1 MHRYIRKL
9 IGRRKGLA
17 LLETETVRVETG
29 ARALDRRPPVV
40 DLIRGGRSSA
50 SRCALVLV
58 GGMDTTRI
66 LEGDADAPPRHPAG
80 MFAARASAP
89 AAPRASA
96 RGPGSSPARIPFPA
110 RIEPVSRA
118 SRPGSGSRSSSSR
131 SSSAVRW
138 SAPSSRRAPDA
149 RVSFVPPRASS
160 TDDLESD
167 AAARA
172 RRKAERKA
180 RYAGKHPGGHRPEVN
195 VVYAAKSLE
204 REGDFAG
211 ALRLLRKGLR
221 RFPTNAHIASFAAR
235 LIATDVD
242 GVGTARALQDAVDVC
257 ARAVDAKAK
266 ASKLAAVDAVAP
278 DDVSALIQ
286 TWAVLEARRADR
298 DPNDPEPAR
307 IARRLFRRA
316 CDADPNHAPAW
327 HAWAVFERS
336 RRPTRARRL
345 FRDAQRADPRRPST
359 LQAWALLEA
368 EQRRFPQARRLF
380 REATVLDPTHA
391 PSWQAW
397 ALLEA
402 DAGAHSKAARLFRA
416 GEEATRDVAR
426 GFRVRHRDGGHVF
439 SGEGDGAAATRASA
453 KKHAPAD
460 DDSAKKHSSA
470 KRKNAN
476 ANDDA
481 RSAHDDRLAAR
492 SALLCAWATFEV
504 RRGGGASRASAIS
517 LARTLFREAADIA
530 PRNPRVWSAWARAE
544 GEALRGVDGGETA
557 SGIVAGDVRRRANPA
572 AARQTAVLDEG
583 LAANPG
589 NARLAHARAMATK
602 IAGDVDGARDAL
614 EKLLERHPAS
624 AHAWH
629 ALGTLLQER
638 GEFERAVDAFERGA
652 TCAEEDDGADDSG
665 ANGANVNLPCLTAA
679 AAAAFHGGDT
689 PRARRLF
696 MRGSAT
702 AGGALASHSTTHADD
717 AAGYGSFGDGFG
729 PDVFASADGAGDGV
743 PLALARRLVAITIR
757 RHAARVRRTSQ
768 VMGTPRETRRSRVRG
783 ARALRARRRR
793 RSHRRRHVAAVGS
806 I

>member
-1 MHRYIRKL
+1 MPNWEAAAAGDGRGDGRVRALAERTSRRTLVVRVHLRVQELGPGLGTGAASFDLGSYGASDAQANDASAMYSSAMSSSAMSPPRCPPPRCLLRDVLLRDVLLRDVLLDALVVAVAQDADDARRGRVGRAMRFGNRVADVVARPVSRGVLSRGLGGRHGWAPCVFRGWGRARGARACVSRGASRGRGQRQTAVRQRSGANFWMHRYIRKL

-58 GGMDTTRI
+58 GRWIRRAFSRATPTLRLGTPPGCSRRARRRRRR
-66 LEGDADAPPRHPAG
+66 LARPRGDRVPPRADPV
-80 MFAARASAP
+80 
-89 AAPRASA
+89 PRADRA
-96 RGPGSSPARIPFPA
+96 RLARVA
-110 RIEPVSRA
+110 
-118 SRPGSGSRSSSSR
+118 PGSGSRSSSSR

-316 CDADPNHAPAW
+316 CDADPNHAPAP
-327 HAWAVFERS
+327 RLG
-336 RRPTRARRL
+336 RLRAIAST
-345 FRDAQRADPRRPST
+345 DPSATIVPRR
-359 LQAWALLEA
+359 
-368 EQRRFPQARRLF
+368 
-380 REATVLDPTHA
+380 
-391 PSWQAW
+391 
-397 ALLEA
+397 
-402 DAGAHSKAARLFRA
+402 
-416 GEEATRDVAR
+416 ATRRSAPTVHPPSVGPPR
-426 GFRVRHRDGGHVF
+426 G
-439 SGEGDGAAATRASA
+439 GAEALSASA
-453 KKHAPAD
+453 KTVPRGDRPRPHPRAQLASVGALGGGRARTRKTRGSSAPA
-460 DDSAKKHSSA
+460 
-470 KRKNAN
+470 KR
-476 ANDDA
+476 
-481 RSAHDDRLAAR
+481 R
-492 SALLCAWATFEV
+492 
-504 RRGGGASRASAIS
+504 
-517 LARTLFREAADIA
+517 
-530 PRNPRVWSAWARAE
+530 
-544 GEALRGVDGGETA
+544 
-557 SGIVAGDVRRRANPA
+557 
-572 AARQTAVLDEG
+572 
-583 LAANPG
+583 
-589 NARLAHARAMATK
+589 
-602 IAGDVDGARDAL
+602 
-614 EKLLERHPAS
+614 
-624 AHAWH
+624 
-629 ALGTLLQER
+629 
-638 GEFERAVDAFERGA
+638 
-652 TCAEEDDGADDSG
+652 
-665 ANGANVNLPCLTAA
+665 
-679 AAAAFHGGDT
+679 
-689 PRARRLF
+689 
-696 MRGSAT
+696 
-702 AGGALASHSTTHADD
+702 
-717 AAGYGSFGDGFG
+717 
-729 PDVFASADGAGDGV
+729 
-743 PLALARRLVAITIR
+743 
-757 RHAARVRRTSQ
+757 
-768 VMGTPRETRRSRVRG
+768 
-783 ARALRARRRR
+783 RARRRAR
-793 RSHRRRHVAAVGS
+793 V
-806 I
+806 